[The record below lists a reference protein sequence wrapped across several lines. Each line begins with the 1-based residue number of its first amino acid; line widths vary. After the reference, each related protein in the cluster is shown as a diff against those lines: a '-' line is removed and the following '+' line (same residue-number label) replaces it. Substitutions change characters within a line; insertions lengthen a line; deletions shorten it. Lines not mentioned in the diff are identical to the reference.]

1 MASMYY
7 LSAAHPFAVPCI
19 KFPPAEVCLQDADP
33 GFPARCSLACF
44 MCFRSHFFCH
54 LSTHLVWIFLL
65 PCRCRSFVLF
75 ASTAGRLFMSLLTS
89 LVGPPPSLPFHSL
102 LFFPFFILFMACFEP
117 CLNWFKISWHRL
129 DNASFWQA
137 QPQWTVEWGKG
148 GRKAELITLL
158 HTINNLMLC
167 QDAYNTA
174 KSIYYIKLHLYYF

>member
-102 LFFPFFILFMACFEP
+102 LFSFFYFFLFLF
-117 CLNWFKISWHRL
+117 CLWLVLNLVWTGLKFLGTGSTTLLFGRL
-129 DNASFWQA
+129 NRS
-137 QPQWTVEWGKG
+137 GLSNG
-148 GRKAELITLL
+148 GRAV
-158 HTINNLMLC
+158 
-167 QDAYNTA
+167 A
-174 KSIYYIKLHLYYF
+174 KLSS